1 MIGEAI
7 FAVWFTRPHNFHGH
21 KIENFDINRPTGP
34 EWDMSQKVAR
44 DYLRGAR
51 VTRLKKATH
60 FRATYVMP
68 RWAHKMV
75 KVMKIDDHVFY
86 EERNI

>member
-1 MIGEAI
+1 
-7 FAVWFTRPHNFHGH
+7 
-21 KIENFDINRPTGP
+21 
-34 EWDMSQKVAR
+34 MSQKVAR

-68 RWAHKMV
+68 QWAHKMV

>member
-1 MIGEAI
+1 
-7 FAVWFTRPHNFHGH
+7 
-21 KIENFDINRPTGP
+21 
-34 EWDMSQKVAR
+34 MSQKVAR

-51 VTRLKKATH
+51 VHRLKKATH

-68 RWAHKMV
+68 QWAHKMV